1 MIFSQQDIDILRLI
15 RWCQFIMPE
24 DVNVLTA
31 ETEVKNLVALGLIR
45 QHERSGALIMS
56 KKGVLLLQTFFTEE
70 APHYPPSYHT
80 AIIQR
85 RLHLSKLVLTAY
97 RGNVDIFLDRN
108 ELLNNTPSM
117 FLSTLTRER
126 GANPWG
132 STRVAAIAHLGD
144 LFCAVHYVCP
154 GIGKLS
160 LTDEL
165 TAAFEEIAG
174 NAASIRDNAADTQTD
189 TRRMSGECAAIT
201 AYSVDMRGRA
211 EEMEQ
216 SAQKN
221 KEAIL
226 TKTQEI
232 MGVLNKAIEQSRSVE
247 QIDLLTKD
255 ILSISSSTDLIAVN
269 ASIEAARAGTAGKG
283 FAVVAQEIRKL
294 ADACAETAGHIQQ
307 VSAVVTGA
315 VEHLS
320 ESAQDLVDY
329 LGQNILTQFELSV
342 QSGQQYRKD
351 AAYIE
356 ASMEAFQQQSERLQT
371 AMDEIAASIT
381 GISEAIDGA
390 LPDVTGAAD
399 STRILAEDMTGIAAR
414 MDTNQEIV
422 GELNRQMD
430 VFANL

>member
-1 MIFSQQDIDILRLI
+1 
-15 RWCQFIMPE
+15 
-24 DVNVLTA
+24 
-31 ETEVKNLVALGLIR
+31 
-45 QHERSGALIMS
+45 
-56 KKGVLLLQTFFTEE
+56 
-70 APHYPPSYHT
+70 
-80 AIIQR
+80 
-85 RLHLSKLVLTAY
+85 
-97 RGNVDIFLDRN
+97 
-108 ELLNNTPSM
+108 
-117 FLSTLTRER
+117 
-126 GANPWG
+126 
-132 STRVAAIAHLGD
+132 
-144 LFCAVHYVCP
+144 
-154 GIGKLS
+154 
-160 LTDEL
+160 
-165 TAAFEEIAG
+165 
-174 NAASIRDNAADTQTD
+174 
-189 TRRMSGECAAIT
+189 
-201 AYSVDMRGRA
+201 
-211 EEMEQ
+211 
-216 SAQKN
+216 
-221 KEAIL
+221 
-226 TKTQEI
+226 

-294 ADACAETAGHIQQ
+294 ADSCAETAGHIQQ
-307 VSAVVTGA
+307 VSVVVTGA